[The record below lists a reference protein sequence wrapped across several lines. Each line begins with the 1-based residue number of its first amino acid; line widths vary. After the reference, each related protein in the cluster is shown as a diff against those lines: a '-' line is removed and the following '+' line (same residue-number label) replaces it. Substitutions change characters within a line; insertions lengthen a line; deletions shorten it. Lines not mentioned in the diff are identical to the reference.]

1 MNMRRGLVPVSN
13 ESPWQGPQK
22 EGSIASES
30 LARCKTMEPWR
41 FLAGRGRSPGG
52 PYNLSR
58 RGSILRR
65 STFIHDSKCLPLS
78 Q

>member
-1 MNMRRGLVPVSN
+1 MRRGSVPVSL
-13 ESPWQGPQK
+13 ESPCQGPNK

-30 LARCKTMEPWR
+30 LAQCKAMEPWR

-65 STFIHDSKCLPLS
+65 STFIQDSRYLPHS